1 MLGPGRVHLAGMRQR
16 RQQRTVIAV
25 TLRATAQGE
34 VGSHACPMSQNVYTT
49 VASSMLM
56 HTEILT
62 SRLANVP
69 IGLSRRVLKI
79 PPPAGPSSNGGAQ
92 ARQSLML
99 SSEGEQPV
107 CGWVDFAAAVAEVRD
122 YESTRTA
129 YEARYRK
136 GFDVNEAEY
145 RVWLQKLLAVLKE
158 LGVRCGVTGDPVAYA
173 PTDPATSESGSEEGE
188 KADDPYLVHKVVG
201 VLLVA
206 ALGIAAVAFIVFR

>member
-1 MLGPGRVHLAGMRQR
+1 MAQ
-16 RQQRTVIAV
+16 
-25 TLRATAQGE
+25 TLNAAAARE
-34 VGSHACPMSQNVYTT
+34 LRSHACPMSQNVYTT

-122 YESTRTA
+122 YDSTKTA

-136 GFDVNEAEY
+136 AFDVNEAEY

-158 LGVRCGVTGDPVAYA
+158 LGVRCDITGDPVAYA
-173 PTDPATSESGSEEGE
+173 PTDPATSRPGEAESEP
-188 KADDPYLVHKVVG
+188 DDPYRVHKVVG

-206 ALGIAAVAFIVFR
+206 ALGIAAVAFLVFR